1 MPDLPNIALGIS
13 TAAFAFMGLGA
24 LAAPDR
30 VLGQFDVPPLSAN
43 GRNEVRAVY
52 GGFGVAM
59 ALMLMV
65 TLLHPTLR
73 HGVCLT
79 LAAALGGM
87 GAGRI
92 VSALI
97 DRKIGRAPAL
107 YIGLEFLGA
116 ALLVYAA

>member
-1 MPDLPNIALGIS
+1 MPALPDIALGLS
-13 TAAFAFMGLGA
+13 AAAFAFMGLCA

-30 VLGQFDVPPLSAN
+30 VTGQFDVPPLSAN

-59 ALMLMV
+59 ALMLSM

-79 LAAALGGM
+79 LAAALAGM
-87 GAGRI
+87 AAGRI
-92 VSALI
+92 VSAII
-97 DRKIGRAPAL
+97 DRRLGRAPAL
-107 YIGLEFLGA
+107 YIAIELVGA
-116 ALLVYAA
+116 ALLLHAA